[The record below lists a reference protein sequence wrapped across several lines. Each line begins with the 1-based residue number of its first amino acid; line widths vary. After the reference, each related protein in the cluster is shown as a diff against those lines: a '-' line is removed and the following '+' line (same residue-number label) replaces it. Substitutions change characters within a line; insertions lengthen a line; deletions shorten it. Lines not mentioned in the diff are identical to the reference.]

1 MKSPVAHSC
10 VVVTRPWRVYLDLAN
25 LNRRSGEA
33 MHRKILR
40 LQRVLLKVED
50 EEGNVVL
57 LRAGGVVA
65 GKTGDVVEESVS
77 ETSGRDME
85 LRFQEFFA
93 ACLAEFFLH
102 GVLGFEESVRIE
114 QTAISGAN
122 ADFHGRIGCL

>member
-1 MKSPVAHSC
+1 MSSSC
-10 VVVTRPWRVYLDLAN
+10 ARVELWP
-25 LNRRSGEA
+25 E
-33 MHRKILR
+33 
-40 LQRVLLKVED
+40 
-50 EEGNVVL
+50 
-57 LRAGGVVA
+57 
-65 GKTGDVVEESVS
+65 KTGDVVEESVS

-122 ADFHGRIGCL
+122 ADFHGRIGCFGKHAQHRPFSSISLTLPAAREASMSGGWPAAE